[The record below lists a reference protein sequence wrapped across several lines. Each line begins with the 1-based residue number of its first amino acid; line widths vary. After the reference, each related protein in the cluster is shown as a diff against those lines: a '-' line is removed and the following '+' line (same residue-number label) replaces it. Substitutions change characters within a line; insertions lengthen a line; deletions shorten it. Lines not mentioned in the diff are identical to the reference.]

1 MLRAKRRQEEER
13 RAAAAAAATTTTA
26 ATEEERVKKVA
37 KTQPGTDAT
46 TSSKT
51 PSTSASTTETQKAR
65 ATSLPAHKRLMQ
77 DLANIEDCKTY
88 KLVVPDPDDIMHF
101 KVTVTPVDGTYVD
114 GEFVFSVS
122 VPDDYPFSPP
132 KVHCDTTVYHPFIDL
147 DGHVCLNILRTDW
160 KPVLDIQSVLFG
172 LVLLFDNPD
181 AEALNDPLN
190 SNQVYM
196 HTNRFHKYIF
206 SFFSSSRRSSEHAVN
221 QKKRV

>member
-13 RAAAAAAATTTTA
+13 RAA
-26 ATEEERVKKVA
+26 EERARKAA
-37 KTQPGTDAT
+37 KTDASSNDAAKADGGTKKSG
-46 TSSKT
+46 TS
-51 PSTSASTTETQKAR
+51 
-65 ATSLPAHKRLMQ
+65 SLPAHKRLMQ

-101 KVTVTPVDGTYVD
+101 TVTVTPVDGIYVD

-172 LVLLFDNPD
+172 LVLLFDDPD

-190 SNQVYM
+190 S
-196 HTNRFHKYIF
+196 KYNNNNIIII
-206 SFFSSSRRSSEHAVN
+206 
-221 QKKRV
+221 QIIIILILIIIIIIK

>member
-13 RAAAAAAATTTTA
+13 RAA
-26 ATEEERVKKVA
+26 EERAKKAA
-37 KTQPGTDAT
+37 KTQTVT
-46 TSSKT
+46 EVSSSSSSSCGKSSSGSV
-51 PSTSASTTETQKAR
+51 PEGGAKKGGNA
-65 ATSLPAHKRLMQ
+65 SLPAHKRLMQ

-101 KVTVTPVDGTYVD
+101 TVTVTPVDGTYVN

-172 LVLLFDNPD
+172 LVLLFDDPD

-190 SNQVYM
+190 SKHESLHTHTHTLRNQINENLFY
-196 HTNRFHKYIF
+196 YYYYY
-206 SFFSSSRRSSEHAVN
+206 RRSSEHAVD
-221 QKKRV
+221 KKA

>member
-13 RAAAAAAATTTTA
+13 RAA
-26 ATEEERVKKVA
+26 EERAKKAARTQSVTEVSSCGSSGSVSDGSSSAPA
-37 KTQPGTDAT
+37 KKSGN
-46 TSSKT
+46 S
-51 PSTSASTTETQKAR
+51 
-65 ATSLPAHKRLMQ
+65 SLPAHKRLMQ
-77 DLANIEDCKTY
+77 DLANIEECKTY
-88 KLVVPDPDDIMHF
+88 KLVVPDPEDIMHF
-101 KVTVTPVDGTYVD
+101 TVTVTPVDGMYVN

-172 LVLLFDNPD
+172 LVLLFEEPD

-190 SNQVYM
+190 S
-196 HTNRFHKYIF
+196 KYELF
-206 SFFSSSRRSSEHAVN
+206 SIP
-221 QKKRV
+221 

>member
-13 RAAAAAAATTTTA
+13 RAA
-26 ATEEERVKKVA
+26 EERAKKAA
-37 KTQPGTDAT
+37 KTQPGAEAT
-46 TSSKT
+46 SNG
-51 PSTSASTTETQKAR
+51 TEGEPAPAPKKGGGVA
-65 ATSLPAHKRLMQ
+65 SLPAHKRLMQ

-88 KLVVPDPDDIMHF
+88 KLVVPNPDDIMHF
-101 KVTVTPVDGTYVD
+101 TVTVTPVDGLYVN

-172 LVLLFDNPD
+172 LVLLFDDPD

-190 SNQVYM
+190 SKIYYKLILIN
-196 HTNRFHKYIF
+196 
-206 SFFSSSRRSSEHAVN
+206 
-221 QKKRV
+221 